1 VVVLVAVDLVAG
13 VRFAVVALA
22 VVLFAVA
29 FFAVAFFAVDAVDA
43 DREAVFLAGEDFAT
57 VFRAVVVP
65 VALFAVVLLAV
76 VFLAVPA
83 AVVLLAADF
92 LAVAFFAGALDFEVA
107 EVEGLA
113 DVVVLAAEVLAV
125 AAETLGSFFAP
136 ETIAFRSAPALNF
149 GTAVFFAR
157 LRSPVRGLRTIRESR
172 TTFSKAPKPVRATF
186 SPLTSS
192 REMVSSTDSSACPA
206 AFLFPS

>member
-1 VVVLVAVDLVAG
+1 
-13 VRFAVVALA
+13 
-22 VVLFAVA
+22 
-29 FFAVAFFAVDAVDA
+29 
-43 DREAVFLAGEDFAT
+43 AGEDFAT

-92 LAVAFFAGALDFEVA
+92 LAVAFAGALDFEVA